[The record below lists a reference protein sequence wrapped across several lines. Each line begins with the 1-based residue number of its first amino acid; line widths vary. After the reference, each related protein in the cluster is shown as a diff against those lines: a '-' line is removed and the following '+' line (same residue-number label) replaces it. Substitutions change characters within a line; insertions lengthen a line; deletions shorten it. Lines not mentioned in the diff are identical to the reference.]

1 MEFGMT
7 GSSCICTIEVRRLLG
22 SAHRCAFHDIH
33 PHAVG
38 PRVAERA
45 AGLPGGA

>member
-7 GSSCICTIEVRRLLG
+7 GSGRICTIEVHRLLG
-22 SAHRCAFHDIH
+22 SAHRCAVHDIH
-33 PHAVG
+33 PDAEG
-38 PRVAERA
+38 ALVAERP